1 MYKVVE
7 FVIIGGTG
15 MSLIQRLL
23 EMEDF
28 IDLEME
34 KIKEELG
41 QWFMDEYPL
50 FQAS

>member
-1 MYKVVE
+1 
-7 FVIIGGTG
+7 
-15 MSLIQRLL
+15 MSLVGKLL

-28 IDLEME
+28 VDGEMD

>member
-1 MYKVVE
+1 
-7 FVIIGGTG
+7 
-15 MSLIQRLL
+15 MSLMEKLL
-23 EMEDF
+23 EMEYL
-28 IDLEME
+28 IDGEME

>member
-1 MYKVVE
+1 
-7 FVIIGGTG
+7 
-15 MSLIQRLL
+15 MSLMEKLL
-23 EMEDF
+23 EMECLVDG
-28 IDLEME
+28 EME